1 MIHWNHISS
10 HRDGH
15 APHSRTEAKKSGMV
29 RATSH
34 RAGSQ
39 VGLHSPRY
47 PRSLQASLTQVLQI
61 LLTSA
66 VQSTTNLQLHVFA
79 DPSPKAYGTV
89 DYISNGDQSSLIMS
103 KSRVAPLKKLTLPKL
118 KLMAASICTRLAHF
132 VAEALKISFSNF
144 VVHRWSLC
152 EIVLHWLHSSKPPKQ
167 FIANRTKEIKALLP
181 VSVRNHCPT
190 HENPADL
197 LNHGITTTQLH
208 TSSIWQYGPQWLP
221 LVEQWPSWNSSICNC
236 VTSPMQKILMPKLQ
250 YQDHDRWS

>member
-1 MIHWNHISS
+1 M
-10 HRDGH
+10 
-15 APHSRTEAKKSGMV
+15 
-29 RATSH
+29 
-34 RAGSQ
+34 
-39 VGLHSPRY
+39 
-47 PRSLQASLTQVLQI
+47 LQI
-61 LLTSA
+61 LLTST

-152 EIVLHWLHSSKPPKQ
+152 EIVLHWLHSSKPLKQ

-197 LNHGITTTQLH
+197 LNNGITTTQLH

-236 VTSPMQKILMPKLQ
+236 VTSPMQKILMPQLQ
-250 YQDHDRWS
+250 YQDHDRWR